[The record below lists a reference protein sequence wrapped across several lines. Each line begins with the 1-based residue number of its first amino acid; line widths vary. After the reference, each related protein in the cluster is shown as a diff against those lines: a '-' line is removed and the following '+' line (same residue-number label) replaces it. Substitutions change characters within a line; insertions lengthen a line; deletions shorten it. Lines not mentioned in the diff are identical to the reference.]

1 MHKFKIVRIKR
12 GKVIECGREF
22 FLKKKYN
29 EKFLDCYM
37 EVDRLCCKKFSM
49 AAGGV
54 TEYINRLNNVRYTDG
69 RPDVL
74 PKLLHYRGIRNK
86 FAHEAGA
93 LKHSNEV
100 SRADVKWLKAFKR
113 ELSARKDPISAYLR
127 RERKYARRKRIKAA
141 VFTASVG
148 IIAALALALYFV
160 LQNG

>member
-1 MHKFKIVRIKR
+1 MGRRLNERFLSSY
-12 GKVIECGREF
+12 IELDKNCC
-22 FLKKKYN
+22 
-29 EKFLDCYM
+29 EKFG
-37 EVDRLCCKKFSM
+37 V
-49 AAGGV
+49 AGGGV

-113 ELSARKDPISAYLR
+113 ELSARKDPISACLR
-127 RERKYARRKRIKAA
+127 RERKYARRKRFRAA

-160 LQNG
+160 LRNG

>member
-1 MHKFKIVRIKR
+1 MSTNNRINSLFLNSYIELDKICSQKF
-12 GKVIECGREF
+12 GK
-22 FLKKKYN
+22 
-29 EKFLDCYM
+29 
-37 EVDRLCCKKFSM
+37 
-49 AAGGV
+49 ATGGV

-113 ELSARKDPISAYLR
+113 ELSARKDPISVYLR
-127 RERKYARRKRIKAA
+127 RERRYARRKRIKAA